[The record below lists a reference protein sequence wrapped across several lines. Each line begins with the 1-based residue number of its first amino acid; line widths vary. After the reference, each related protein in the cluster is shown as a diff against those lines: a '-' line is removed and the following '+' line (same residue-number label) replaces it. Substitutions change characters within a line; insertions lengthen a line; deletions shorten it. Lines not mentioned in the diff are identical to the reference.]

1 MDLLTD
7 FVALNAGAQAAIML
21 AVAGGVVALARRCGL
36 DTKPGWVSVLSAALT
51 SAVLGYAAG
60 GWSMAL
66 LGAVAGLGA
75 TGAHQLPRQIEKAR
89 EGGE

>member
-21 AVAGGVVALARRCGL
+21 AVAGGVVAIARRCGL
-36 DTKPGWVSVLSAALT
+36 AVKPGWVSVLSAALT
-51 SAVLGYAAG
+51 GAVLGYAAG

-75 TGAHQLPRQIEKAR
+75 TGAHQLPRQVAKAR
-89 EGGE
+89 AGGE